1 MKKYT
6 QEEYI
11 EKCIKKHG
19 DKYDLSNVVYK
30 GMEKDVF
37 PSCYKHGTF
46 TINAWLFVN
55 KCGCSKCAYEDAWK
69 RQTKKL
75 EDFLDDYKKT
85 GKTYDTS
92 KVVYKNCKT
101 PVIFICHE
109 KDEYGNEHGEFEC
122 TPNNMLKKGICPKCK
137 GQHRRLK
144 QEEFFQKCKDVH
156 NGYYKYDES
165 VPYTGLKNVIS
176 PICPI
181 HGRFIQKAGSHIEGA
196 GCPVCANIKKTACHT
211 DNKESFV
218 EKARQVHGNN
228 YEYIGDYKGNRIKM
242 EIKCNRCGRTF
253 KQTPNA
259 HIQGCGCPYCKRSKM
274 EEKVSLLLEKWKIKF
289 TEWKTFSWLKQN
301 KYKSQT
307 LDFYLDD
314 YNVAIECQGLQH
326 FRPYGFKNGKERF
339 NDDVERDK
347 RKKKLCEEH
356 NVQLYYINY
365 NEEIEIKLK
374 EIIDKIVER

>member
-55 KCGCSKCAYEDAWK
+55 KCGCSKCAYEDVWK

-85 GKTYDTS
+85 SKTYDTS

-122 TPNNMLKKGICPKCK
+122 TPDSMLTKGICPKCK
-137 GQHRRLK
+137 RQHRRLN
-144 QEEFFQKCKDVH
+144 QDEFFERCKKVH
-156 NGYYKYDES
+156 NSFYEYDET
-165 VPYTGLKNVIS
+165 VPYTGLKKHIR

-181 HGRFIQKAGSHIEGA
+181 HGPYYQIAGTHLKGA
-196 GCPVCANIKKTACHT
+196 GCPICANIKKAAFHT

-218 EKARQVHGNN
+218 EKARQVHGDN
-228 YEYIGDYKGNRIKM
+228 YEYIGEYKGNSIKM
-242 EIKCNRCGRTF
+242 IMKCNRCGF
-253 KQTPNA
+253 EFSQTPNS
-259 HIQGCGCPYCKRSKM
+259 HLQGCGCPHCKQSKM
-274 EEKVSLLLEKWKIKF
+274 EEELETFLKEKNISFIPQCKHDTF
-289 TEWKTFSWLKQN
+289 EWLGLQS
-301 KYKSQT
+301 
-307 LDFYLDD
+307 LDFYLTD
-314 YNVAIECQGLQH
+314 YSIAIECQGKQH
-326 FRPYGFKNGKERF
+326 FEPIDFFGGKERF

-347 RKKKLCEEH
+347 RKRKLCEEH
-356 NVQLYYINY
+356 NIPLYYINY
-365 NEEIEIKLK
+365 NENIIKRINDILN
-374 EIIDKIVER
+374 KIKNK